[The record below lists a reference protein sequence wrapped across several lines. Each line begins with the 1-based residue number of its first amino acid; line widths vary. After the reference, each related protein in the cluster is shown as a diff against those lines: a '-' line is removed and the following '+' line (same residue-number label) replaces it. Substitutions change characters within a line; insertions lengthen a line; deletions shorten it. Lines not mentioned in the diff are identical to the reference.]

1 MKYGKIIL
9 VATLM
14 PTLLFAG
21 FGKLKVPGLD
31 KSEPEAAASTAADA
45 AGLQDSLV
53 RDYVLASGNLNQA
66 QEKLLEAFG
75 NKELVAQLQTLR
87 QNLADSG
94 ETPSKQELKRIKA
107 LTDEANDAI
116 NSSVEREEELSDEG
130 KQLYKESIPYMVKGS
145 VGIAKLSDTA
155 SEFSDSA
162 SNEIKAAGMMG
173 AAKAKSKL
181 DAGLYVA
188 PKVPGLI
195 GSTMKTTKMLITY
208 GKKTKILDADEQYED
223 ALENSTNGPA

>member
-1 MKYGKIIL
+1 
-9 VATLM
+9 M

-21 FGKLKVPGLD
+21 FGKLKVPGLGE
-31 KSEPEAAASTAADA
+31 SEPKAAASSAATAADA

-75 NKELVAQLQTLR
+75 NKDLVAQLQTLR
-87 QNLADSG
+87 QSLADSG

-116 NSSVEREEELSDEG
+116 NGSVEREEELSDEG
-130 KQLYKESIPYMVKGS
+130 KQLYKESIPYMVKGAG
-145 VGIAKLSDTA
+145 GIAKLSDTA
-155 SEFSDSA
+155 SEFFDSA
-162 SNEIKAAGMMG
+162 SNEVKAAGMMG
-173 AAKAKSKL
+173 AAKVKSKL

-208 GKKTKILDADEQYED
+208 GKKTKILDADEQYDEAVGD
-223 ALENSTNGPA
+223 LDGPEA